1 MCDIKNMTDEEL
13 KNLSNRIAVELS
25 DRKNKEKSVLL
36 KTLRETVERLY
47 DIDPTYLMKGSIKT
61 DCCDAEMEIDLLGL
75 LLDYF
80 DIY

>member
-13 KNLSNRIAVELS
+13 KNLADHITVELK
-25 DRKNKEKSVLL
+25 DRKNREKIALL
-36 KTLRETVERLY
+36 KTLKETVERLY
-47 DIDPTYLMKGSIKT
+47 DIDPTYLMRGSIKT
-61 DCCDAEMEIDLLGL
+61 DCCDAQMEIDLLGL

>member
-13 KNLSNRIAVELS
+13 KNLSDRITTELK
-25 DRKNKEKSVLL
+25 DRKNKEKTVLL
-36 KTLRETVERLY
+36 KTLRDTVERLY
-47 DIDPTYLMKGSIKT
+47 DIDPTYLMRGSIKT

-80 DIY
+80 NIY

>member
-13 KNLSNRIAVELS
+13 KNLANRITTELT
-25 DRKNKEKSVLL
+25 DRKNKEKTALL
-36 KTLRETVERLY
+36 KTLRDTAAELY
-47 DIDPTYLMKGSIKT
+47 KNDPNYCMSGYIRT
-61 DCCDAEMEIDLLGL
+61 DCCNEEMKVNVFTL

>member
-13 KNLSNRIAVELS
+13 KSLADRITVELK
-25 DRKNKEKSVLL
+25 DRKNKEKTVLL
-36 KTLRETVERLY
+36 KTLRDTVEQLY
-47 DIDPTYLMKGSIKT
+47 DIDPTYLMRGSIKT